1 MQRSQKSRSAKA
13 IPESLNRRLNQY
25 CWLAGAAGVTL
36 LALPRTASAEIIFT
50 PANGTVQAPGGV
62 YNLDLDNDGNPDFIV
77 QGFGDGIV
85 NAFIEIDAAAP
96 GASVQSA
103 KTCVGTLGTYCSYA
117 AALPPG
123 ARIPTRRLVG
133 GVIIEDALYYK
144 GKLTYL
150 GFWHDVKNHYLGLRF
165 KINGQIH
172 YGWARMTLVVQGTAM
187 TAHINGYAYET
198 VARQSILAGQ
208 RTGAAEGSV
217 PDSLGAL
224 AQGAATRE

>member
-1 MQRSQKSRSAKA
+1 MKLPKPRKA
-13 IPESLNRRLNQY
+13 SVLSETLNRSLNHY
-25 CWLAGAAGVTL
+25 AWLAGAAGVSL
-36 LALPRTASAEIIFT
+36 LALSRSANAEIIFT
-50 PANGTVQAPGGV
+50 PANATVEAPGGV
-62 YNLDLDNDGNPDFIV
+62 YNLDLDNDGNPDFIL

-85 NAFIEIDAAAP
+85 DAFIEIDAAAA
-96 GASVQSA
+96 GASIQSA

-123 ARIPTRRLVG
+123 ARIPTRRLGG
-133 GVIIEDALYYK
+133 GVIVEDALYYN

-150 GFWHDVKNHYLGLRF
+150 GFWHNVKNHYLGLRF

-208 RTGAAEGSV
+208 RTGATHTPAAS
-217 PDSLGAL
+217 SLGAL
-224 AQGAATRE
+224 AQGASVRK